1 LLFRERKKKKVTL
14 YSDCCGCKGCVSIN
28 TAGTWSEEA
37 LTILYMGRRLDC
49 RDSDTLTLK
58 FHIVSDKIFS
68 QNASKDEE
76 LENQSPG
83 TAGGYHTQII
93 G

>member
-1 LLFRERKKKKVTL
+1 
-14 YSDCCGCKGCVSIN
+14 
-28 TAGTWSEEA
+28 
-37 LTILYMGRRLDC
+37 MGRRLDC

-93 G
+93 GWNKDDFTVKKLGFFQFYVEGPYLVDVKYAHGQAL